1 MELGRKEKHIKHTKH
16 IKHVR
21 HMRTGSEIFGK
32 NSETHG
38 TRQKQGVKYFLRKK
52 IQNTN

>member
-21 HMRTGSEIFGK
+21 HMRTGSEIFWK